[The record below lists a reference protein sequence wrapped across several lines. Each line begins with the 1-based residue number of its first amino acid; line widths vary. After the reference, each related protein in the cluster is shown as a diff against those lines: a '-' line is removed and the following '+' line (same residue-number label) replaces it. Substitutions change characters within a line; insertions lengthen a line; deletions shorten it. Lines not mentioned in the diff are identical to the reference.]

1 MSEMQKQEGETAD
14 IPVYVQD
21 QQEKLIY
28 ILIFSL
34 NMEAT
39 YGRKRDRHKKERAYH
54 FFRETHREETS

>member
-14 IPVYVQD
+14 ISVYVQD
-21 QQEKLIY
+21 QQEKLIH

-39 YGRKRDRHKKERAYH
+39 YGRKRD
-54 FFRETHREETS
+54 

>member
-21 QQEKLIY
+21 QQEKLIH

-39 YGRKRDRHKKERAYH
+39 YGRKRD
-54 FFRETHREETS
+54 